1 MVWYNFCLI
10 ILLGVF
16 ATESNATPWPYVN
29 NPRITACGNSVTEGA
44 CAQRVEYASDG
55 VIFYDIVPS
64 VPPAQNLGTRIGAF
78 GMHCATGSSLEGRP
92 FAGCF
97 WVRPHTRHN
106 PVMVGKCELKN
117 RDSWELTADS
127 TCTTGAW
134 GRHSGAGPGGE
145 CVIFAQDGPASGVT
159 TLYTPFGVL
168 DADTVAN
175 SGNRFCQKALPPGVT
190 CDLIMPESIDHG
202 SMPTRGNG
210 SVTVRG
216 SVDCGTNPVVTIVG
230 GGEVDVGV
238 GVKSRISTRLLS
250 DTTVALT
257 SDLTVT
263 DAAPGEYRGAF
274 VVRVSPY

>member
-1 MVWYNFCLI
+1 MVWYNLCLI
-10 ILLGVF
+10 ILIGVF
-16 ATESNATPWPYVN
+16 ANESNATPWPYVN
-29 NPRITACGNSVTEGA
+29 NPRITSCKATAAEGA
-44 CAQRVEYASDG
+44 CSEAQYASDG

-64 VPPAQNLGTRIGAF
+64 VPPARHLVTRIGAY
-78 GMHCATGSSLEGRP
+78 GMHCEHGSSLEGRP
-92 FAGCF
+92 FSGCL
-97 WVRPHTRHN
+97 WVPQPVTRHN

-117 RDSWELTADS
+117 NSSWELTADS
-127 TCTTGAW
+127 TCETGTW
-134 GRHSGAGPGGE
+134 GVHVGAGPGGE
-145 CVIFAQDGPASGVT
+145 CVIFAQRGTQMGKS
-159 TLYTPFGVL
+159 LYTPFGVL

-190 CDLIMPESIDHG
+190 CDLIMPDSIDHG

-216 SVDCGTNPVVTIVG
+216 SVNCGTNPVIAVVG

-250 DTTVALT
+250 DTTLALT

-274 VVRVSPY
+274 VVRVAPY